1 MAARKKKTFRLMYLT
16 NVSLLSMLEVLD
28 MYLQQNVSLLFV
40 IIILNQK

>member
-1 MAARKKKTFRLMYLT
+1 MYLT

>member
-1 MAARKKKTFRLMYLT
+1 MYLT
-16 NVSLLSMLEVLD
+16 SVSLLSMLEVLD